1 MLVRAGRVFKH
12 LAGPLYVRLPLDMNT
27 GYYLPVASVNSRV
40 IPSMKVPIVP
50 KERKRKPAGEG
61 RDPMVPVRMPAAMI
75 EALDRY
81 AAKTKSNRSAVM
93 RQFLEAGLKRAKA

>member
-1 MLVRAGRVFKH
+1 
-12 LAGPLYVRLPLDMNT
+12 
-27 GYYLPVASVNSRV
+27 
-40 IPSMKVPIVP
+40 
-50 KERKRKPAGEG
+50 
-61 RDPMVPVRMPAAMI
+61 MPAAMI